1 MTSDLGPVANTG
13 MGAAGGCRYQAVG
26 AQATDERV
34 SCFHSSRSLVR
45 SWELQNWYFS
55 ISQLLTR
62 LCRQAVTP
70 VERVHV
76 CRTGG
81 GSLASSPSSAADLL
95 WGFSEPLCLSGA
107 SVFSSVK
114 QDSWIPAGAGAGGC

>member
-13 MGAAGGCRYQAVG
+13 MGEAGGCRSQAVW

-34 SCFHSSRSLVR
+34 SCFHSSCSLVR

-55 ISQLLTR
+55 ISQLLTWP
-62 LCRQAVTP
+62 CRQAVTLA
-70 VERVHV
+70 ERAHV

-81 GSLASSPSSAADLL
+81 GILASSPSSATDLL
-95 WGFSEPLCLSGA
+95 WGFSEPLRLSGA
-107 SVFSSVK
+107 SVFSSVE
-114 QDSWIPAGAGAGGC
+114 QDSWIPAGAGPGGC